1 MMDRIDRWRLFVAVA
16 EHASFAEAA
25 RRAGR
30 SPQAVTRAIAALE
43 AAVGARL
50 LARTTRSV
58 SLTDDGARY
67 LERCRRVL
75 ADVDELDAAASVA
88 GEPRGALSVTAP
100 VLFGELHVAP
110 IVSEYLSR
118 HPAVDV
124 RLALH
129 DRVVS
134 LAEEGIDVAVRIG
147 DLPDSALRA
156 RRVGE
161 VRRVLC
167 ASPAYL
173 RRRGTPR
180 TPRDLAGHDVIA
192 FTGTTAIADRWG
204 FATGAPIRVHPRLV
218 VNTGRAAID
227 AALAGLGIVR
237 VLSYQVAPLL
247 ARRRLVAVL
256 AEHEPAALPVHLVT
270 LPSPQVP
277 VRVSVFLELA
287 AARLRRVAQPS
298 KPA

>member
-1 MMDRIDRWRLFVAVA
+1 MMDRIDTWRLFAAVA

-43 AAVGARL
+43 ASVGARL

-58 SLTDDGARY
+58 ALTDDGARY

-75 ADVDELDAAASVA
+75 ADVDELDATPDTSAPHGV
-88 GEPRGALSVTAP
+88 LSVTAP
-100 VLFGELHVAP
+100 VLFGELHVMP
-110 IVSEYLSR
+110 IVSAYLAR
-118 HPAVDV
+118 HPGVDV

-134 LAEEGIDVAVRIG
+134 LVEEGIDLAVRIG
-147 DLPDSALRA
+147 ELPDSALRV

-161 VRRVLC
+161 VRRVVC

-180 TPRDLAGHDVIA
+180 QPRELADHDVIA
-192 FTGTTAIADRWG
+192 FTATTAIADRWT
-204 FATGAPIRVHPRLV
+204 FATGAPIRVRPRLI
-218 VNTGRAAID
+218 VNSGRAAID

-247 ARRRLVAVL
+247 ARRRLHAILVD
-256 AEHEPAALPVHLVT
+256 HEPATLPIHLVT
-270 LPSPQVP
+270 LPSPLVP
-277 VRVSVFLELA
+277 ARVSAFLDLA
-287 AARLRRVAQPS
+287 AARLRALQPS